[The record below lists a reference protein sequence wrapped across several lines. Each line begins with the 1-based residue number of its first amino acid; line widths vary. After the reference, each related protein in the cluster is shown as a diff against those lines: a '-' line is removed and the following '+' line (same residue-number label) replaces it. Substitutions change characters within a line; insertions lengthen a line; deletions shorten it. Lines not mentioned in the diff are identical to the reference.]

1 MHPKLAGLVL
11 FLAFVSL
18 APIDAQGAKLPALAV
33 ITSEESVD
41 GITFIFDPGK
51 VSAVYVMPLAT
62 LRRGIRGTLQVH
74 HGSPTTH
81 VWGIA
86 ASPVPIKAT
95 PEEFLQK
102 NNIDSKFVQLK
113 TLEDRKLY
121 LRATAVTLIVSPTPP
136 PSHDPKVKSFIFPG
150 PGPGPGA
157 RASATP
163 NPWQVF
169 QTPDEVKELVNAK
182 RVQQEASE

>member
-1 MHPKLAGLVL
+1 MHPKLAGSVL
-11 FLAFVSL
+11 FLAFVSF
-18 APIDAQGAKLPALAV
+18 ARIDAQGAKLPALAV

-95 PEEFLQK
+95 PEAFLQK

-136 PSHDPKVKSFIFPG
+136 PNHNPK
-150 PGPGPGA
+150 
-157 RASATP
+157 
-163 NPWQVF
+163 WQVF